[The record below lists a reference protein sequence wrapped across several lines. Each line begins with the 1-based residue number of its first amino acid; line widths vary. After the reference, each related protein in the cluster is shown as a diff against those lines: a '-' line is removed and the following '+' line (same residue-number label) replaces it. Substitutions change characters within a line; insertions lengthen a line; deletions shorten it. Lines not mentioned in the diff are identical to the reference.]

1 MKLVHV
7 VFRSVNTNILHKS
20 YRSTITRAISTN
32 PYSANDGNNT
42 SETADEF
49 ERRIFGGVSGNSS
62 SSDSFFRKLDKMEK
76 GWNRSAWSSN
86 LNGGNSSSYMDGLDD
101 SFDTLSDG
109 MDGKLQKAATYF
121 EFDPEEIAKDDY
133 AYRPDV
139 SFQPGMTYTIKAKQL
154 NKSAG
159 VGDIVE
165 GDLHGLEEN
174 HYSRTR
180 D

>member
-1 MKLVHV
+1 
-7 VFRSVNTNILHKS
+7 
-20 YRSTITRAISTN
+20 
-32 PYSANDGNNT
+32 
-42 SETADEF
+42 
-49 ERRIFGGVSGNSS
+49 
-62 SSDSFFRKLDKMEK
+62 MEK

-139 SFQPGMTYTIKAKQL
+139 SFQPGTTYTIKVCKVVYYFHCVFGLFGIA
-154 NKSAG
+154 
-159 VGDIVE
+159 
-165 GDLHGLEEN
+165 DLSFL
-174 HYSRTR
+174 
-180 D
+180 